1 MPQGITRIIQEAEMT
16 QPRQNK
22 KGLIESQVLFADN
35 DPDFLN
41 TRAEFLEA
49 AGYHVIKAL
58 SLKVARQILSE
69 AHIHLAILDIRLV
82 DDDDEKDISGLT
94 LAKDPAFRQ
103 IPKIILTGFPS
114 VKAVRDALGPA
125 MDGLPPAVDF
135 IAKADGQD
143 TMIDAVNK
151 AFSKFVPINWDL
163 SIQWDPREP
172 LSFPHLVSLI
182 QPNLPTDILIHRAS
196 EFEDLIR
203 QLFYKYKQIRL
214 GRLLW
219 HNRQRFSLPVM
230 TQSLD
235 EVTDLHILVCGDR
248 ELVALERSQMKN
260 LTPEVIQGT
269 EFREHSETMNFGALL
284 YGLRGANIETVQ
296 TLRDLLQLGKKE
308 PLKTAL
314 ANLLGNVLKS
324 WHSHGQMVQES
335 VDLMS
340 IYRQWVDLNE
350 EMLPRVDVEQRVGL
364 LIQSVRTLGAIEIK
378 RDKEQITFSLPHQA
392 AQSFPDP
399 LVAIYTPLLKYD
411 ASVVC
416 RVSPGRLTADN
427 VLVDSERRTWLTDFL
442 HANQAPQW
450 WDYVCL
456 EAIIRF
462 DINQAPDLLA
472 CQEFEECL
480 VKSVQLD
487 EKLDQGNV
495 IPELRMN
502 IELIE
507 QIRRQAGI
515 ETGSDPLP
523 YYAGLLAWT
532 VGAIARYDPGVLS
545 TQVDKQRDAHLLLGA
560 AMLAKRLGTVTD
572 TSQPEGSLHLE
583 EDGRVWIG
591 EHRVTT
597 LTGLRLK
604 LLRCLYEREGQAVSN
619 RTIVENAYSEKYD
632 AADFSQN
639 QRIRQEIR
647 RLREEIEPDPKRPR
661 YILTARE
668 RGYRLQI
675 SGEPEE

>member
-1 MPQGITRIIQEAEMT
+1 MKQI
-16 QPRQNK
+16 
-22 KGLIESQVLFADN
+22 LFADN
-35 DPDFLN
+35 TPDFLI
-41 TRAEFLEA
+41 TRAEFLEKQ
-49 AGYHVIKAL
+49 GYRVQKAFTF
-58 SLKVARQILSE
+58 IE
-69 AHIHLAILDIRLV
+69 AKRLLTEAYFHLAILDIRMQN
-82 DDDDEKDISGLT
+82 DDDEKDVSGLT
-94 LAKDPAFRQ
+94 LAKDPAYRS
-103 IPKIILTGFPS
+103 IPKIILTSYPTVEA
-114 VKAVRDALGPA
+114 VKEALGPVLE
-125 MDGLPPAVDF
+125 GLPPAVNF
-135 IAKADGQD
+135 ISKKDEYQA
-143 TMIDAVNK
+143 MIDAVDD
-151 AFSKFVPINWDL
+151 AFAQFVRINWDL
-163 SIQWDPREP
+163 GIQWDPREP
-172 LSFPHLVSLI
+172 LSFPHLVNLM
-182 QPNLPTDILIHRAS
+182 QPDLSIDILIHRAS
-196 EFEDLIR
+196 ELEDLVR
-203 QLFYKYKQIRL
+203 QLFYKFKLIRF

-230 TQSLD
+230 TLSHD
-235 EVTDLHILVCGDR
+235 GVTDLRILICGDR
-248 ELVALERSQMKN
+248 KLLTLEKLQMEK
-260 LTPEVIQGT
+260 LTPEVAQGT
-269 EFREHSETMNFGALL
+269 QLRDYSETMNFSALL
-284 YGLRGANIETVQ
+284 YGLPGANIETVQ
-296 TLRDLLQLGKKE
+296 TLHDLLQLGKKE
-308 PLKTAL
+308 PLKAAFT
-314 ANLLGNVLKS
+314 NMLGNVLKA
-324 WHSHGQMVQES
+324 WHSHGQMVQGS
-335 VDLMS
+335 DDLMS

-350 EMLPRVDVEQRVGL
+350 ESLPRVNVEQRVES
-364 LIQSVRTLGAIEIK
+364 LIQSVRTLGAIEVK
-378 RDKEQITFSLPHQA
+378 RNKDQIIFNFPHQA

-399 LVAIYTPLLKYD
+399 LAIVYAPLVQYD
-411 ASVVC
+411 APVVC
-416 RVSPGRLTADN
+416 RVSPGILTADN

-462 DINQAPDLLA
+462 DSNQAPDLLA
-472 CQEFEECL
+472 CLEFEECL
-480 VKSVQLD
+480 VKSAQLD

-507 QIRRQAGI
+507 QIRRQASI

-545 TQVDKQRDAHLLLGA
+545 TQVDNQRGAHLLLGA

-572 TSQPEGSLHLE
+572 TSQPEGRLRLE

-661 YILTARE
+661 YILTVRE
-668 RGYRLQI
+668 RGYRLQA
-675 SGEPEE
+675 SGELEE